1 MEVTLSQLYTMIV
14 ENNDRRPRWRFKN
27 RTPPTVQRL
36 RSLRRQENMKKAEEA
51 RKNKRKKSA
60 AVAMRDRIGVMM
72 WTTATYLFIR
82 LA

>member
-1 MEVTLSQLYTMIV
+1 MYTLIV
-14 ENNDRRPRWRFKN
+14 ENNDRRPPWRFKN

-36 RSLRRQENMKKAEEA
+36 RSLRRQENMRKAEEA
-51 RKNKRKKSA
+51 RKNKRKSG
-60 AVAMRDRIGVMM
+60 AVAMRDRIGVVM